1 MNDVFIIIFC
11 DEGFGDQ
18 YASFLT
24 AYNVIPKIKNLGIEV
39 KIFISKEHKYF
50 SLKTPLSVIYNLSI
64 FDCEIEE
71 LRWGVIKE
79 KLIDY
84 ELISFSSIQIYI
96 KKNKNILKD
105 FSYEN
110 ITRYNLHNLMD
121 SPKLI
126 ENLYN
131 NEILDISNNF
141 VLKKNNIA
149 VLHFRSGDAF
159 WRSSLED
166 VKKDGFW
173 GNQFEKSYD
182 FIESHKDY
190 DVMICSSNRQVVDH
204 FCEKYSNTFKN
215 KFSNESLNM
224 HRLYGHDF
232 IEDDHKYIEHSKEI
246 LAEMISISQA
256 KKSYSINHFSSNFVL
271 YGILNNVNYSVL
283 KDKISN
289 LI

>member
-1 MNDVFIIIFC
+1 MNKVIIVIFC

-18 YASFLT
+18 YASFVT
-24 AYNVIPKIKNLGIEV
+24 AYNVIPKIKNLGFDI

-64 FDCEIEE
+64 FDCEVEE
-71 LRWGVIKE
+71 LRWGSIKE
-79 KLIDY
+79 KLKDY
-84 ELISFSSIQIYI
+84 KLISFSAIQIYV
-96 KKNKNILKD
+96 KNNEDILKD
-105 FSYEN
+105 FCYDN
-110 ITRYNLHNLMD
+110 ITRYNLHNLTEN
-121 SPKLI
+121 PLLI
-126 ENLYN
+126 ENFYN
-131 NEILDISNNF
+131 NEIIDISNNF
-141 VLKKNNIA
+141 ISNKNKLA

-173 GNQFEKSYD
+173 GNQFEKSYN

-204 FCEKYSNTFKN
+204 FCEKYSNAFKN
-215 KFSNESLNM
+215 EFSDNSLNM

-232 IEDDHKYIEHSKEI
+232 NEDDRRYIEHSKEI
-246 LAEMISISQA
+246 LGEMISISHAQKA
-256 KKSYSINHFSSNFVL
+256 YSINHFSSNFIL
-271 YGILNNVNYSVL
+271 YGILNNINYSIFR
-283 KDKISN
+283 DKIIN